1 MDDTEIDENDTDTV
15 KMIKQILSTR
25 VRPFVQDDGGDVKFV
40 EFNPE
45 TGVMKLKMEGS
56 CSGCPSSSAT
66 LRNGILKAMTYYV
79 GEVKNVVSVEEEEQ
93 R

>member
-1 MDDTEIDENDTDTV
+1 MDDTGIDENDSDTV

-40 EFNPE
+40 EFNTE
-45 TGVMKLKMEGS
+45 TGVLKLKMEGS

-93 R
+93 K